1 MARLIGF
8 ISNRVELGPRVLAS
22 QAEQLKA
29 RKQTTSPLGWGIG
42 FMQFGEVLLR
52 RRPLDERAEIDL
64 SKALE
69 GLKTD
74 VLIGHV
80 REPTIG
86 NLRTE
91 NTHPFRY
98 RQWLFAQTGTLEGF
112 ESIRERLLEVQPAF
126 LRPNVRGDTDSELM
140 FYLFLSYLH
149 DAGHLNG
156 QHVPQTMIT
165 SALRSSLSLVDRI
178 CGDAGLAH
186 PAGDI
191 LLTNGEFLVAV
202 HRSGKMALREVEDR
216 EEIDSLLNPDPNG
229 SHKVRNLE
237 HLHCTVIAS
246 EMPELAPGWQRAAPD
261 SFLVATRTEGA
272 TAEAIAV

>member
-22 QAEQLKA
+22 QAQQLKA
-29 RKQTTSPLGWGIG
+29 RKQTDGPLGWGIG

-52 RRPLDERAEIDL
+52 RRPLDERSEIDL

-98 RQWLFAQTGTLEGF
+98 RQWLFAQTGTLDGF
-112 ESIRERLLEVQPAF
+112 EGIRERLLEVQPAF

-156 QHVPQTMIT
+156 QHVPLPMIV
-165 SALRSSLSLVDRI
+165 SALRSGLALVDGI
-178 CGDAGLAH
+178 CDDAGLAH
-186 PAGDI
+186 PTGDI
-191 LLTNGEFLVAV
+191 LLTNGEFLVGV
-202 HRSGKMALREVEDR
+202 HRSGKMAIREVDDH

-229 SHKVRNLE
+229 SHRIRNLE
-237 HLHCTVIAS
+237 HLHCTVMAS
-246 EMPELAPGWQRAAPD
+246 EMPELGEGWRRAEQD
-261 SFLVATRTEGA
+261 CFIVATRTQG
-272 TAEAIAV
+272 AEAQPIVP